1 MERSVTELLGG
12 GLKPNEPRR
21 FLLEAMIGAMYADGE
36 ADARETAVLEHRLA
50 QHPLFHGLGPAARTL
65 IDLATDAIRYA
76 ANAASRTPAIAKGL
90 PARIHRLAAYALAA
104 EIVVADQSLHA
115 NEAAYLEALRIALR
129 ITHQETTEIMQ
140 AATGGWIGQYLEG
153 VYVRVKALMPH
164 VCEVFTLRALMRN
177 QLHEQHR
184 LRLREF
190 FDAIPDLMV
199 NDTDAELL
207 RAFQAPRSPTALTLD
222 ELVAVA
228 SRIPDYADRY
238 WVMIYA
244 LIAEDPV
251 KVQQWRIRPFTRVMQ
266 TAFRF
271 GDPEMEL
278 AVGDALTFPAALP
291 RP

>member
-21 FLLEAMIGAMYADGE
+21 FLLEAMIGAMHADGE
-36 ADARETAVLEHRLA
+36 VDARETAVLEHRLA
-50 QHPLFHGLGPAARTL
+50 NHPLFHGLGAAARTL
-65 IDLATDAIRYA
+65 IELATDAIRYSG
-76 ANAASRTPAIAKGL
+76 NAVSRTPAMAKGL

-104 EIVVADQSLHA
+104 EIVAADQSLHA
-115 NEAAYLEALRIALR
+115 NEVAYLEALRIALR
-129 ITHQETTEIMQ
+129 ITSQEAGEIMQ

-153 VYVRVKALMPH
+153 VYVRVKTLMPH

-184 LRLREF
+184 LRLRDF
-190 FDAIPDLMV
+190 FNAIPDLMV

-207 RAFQAPRSPTALTLD
+207 RAFQTPRSPTAMTLD
-222 ELVAVA
+222 ELAAVA

-238 WVMIYA
+238 WVMIYS

-266 TAFRF
+266 TAFGF
-271 GDPEMEL
+271 GDPEMDL
-278 AVGDALTFPAALP
+278 AVGDALTFPASLP